1 MKLRTEKPN
10 ITAKNYLTVGPGEY
24 PCGNNLYLIVTTSGG
39 RRWAFRYQR
48 NGVVKKMGLGSAK
61 PAGLKPSDAK
71 DKAIDALRLLAKGT
85 DPREHRDDQKRRE
98 GSRVFG
104 EFAEEWRQTYETG
117 LKHNAA
123 RNKLKRIVQVIT
135 KPLHRLRLDEIET
148 QHIVAVLRKVWH
160 QREVSRDTRQRV
172 KKILD
177 AAIALNLR
185 PKHNPADWDSR
196 LKPIMPK
203 QRKRGA
209 VRGSHKAMDY
219 HDLPAFMRKLAA
231 TSDQSARALEVAVL
245 TFARTIEVQNMRWLQ
260 LDLKDGLWDLGTLDT
275 KNERLK
281 RTPLPRQTL
290 AYLREAY
297 ECRVSDDFVF
307 LGRSLAKPISNM
319 TMLKHLKQ
327 ISGDDTLTVHGFRS
341 TFRTWAQEE
350 TDFEEEIVEHCL
362 HHITDDDAEK
372 AYKRGEALR
381 KRRVVMQAFADF
393 ATRPP
398 KNNVKS
404 MRAA

>member
-1 MKLRTEKPN
+1 
-10 ITAKNYLTVGPGEY
+10 
-24 PCGNNLYLIVTTSGG
+24 
-39 RRWAFRYQR
+39 
-48 NGVVKKMGLGSAK
+48 
-61 PAGLKPSDAK
+61 
-71 DKAIDALRLLAKGT
+71 
-85 DPREHRDDQKRRE
+85 
-98 GSRVFG
+98 
-104 EFAEEWRQTYETG
+104 
-117 LKHNAA
+117 
-123 RNKLKRIVQVIT
+123 
-135 KPLHRLRLDEIET
+135 
-148 QHIVAVLRKVWH
+148 
-160 QREVSRDTRQRV
+160 
-172 KKILD
+172 
-177 AAIALNLR
+177 
-185 PKHNPADWDSR
+185 
-196 LKPIMPK
+196 
-203 QRKRGA
+203 
-209 VRGSHKAMDY
+209 
-219 HDLPAFMRKLAA
+219 MRKLAA

-362 HHITDDDAEK
+362 HHITGDDAEK

-381 KRRVVMQAFADF
+381 KRRLVMQAFADF

>member
-71 DKAIDALRLLAKGT
+71 DKAIDALRVLAKGT

-160 QREVSRDTRQRV
+160 QREVSRDTRQRI

-185 PKHNPADWDSR
+185 PRHNPADWDSR

-203 QRKRGA
+203 QRRRGT

-219 HDLPAFMRKLAA
+219 HDLPAFMSKLAA
-231 TSDQSARALEVAVL
+231 NSDQSARALEVAVL

-319 TMLKHLKQ
+319 TMLKHLKE
-327 ISGDDTLTVHGFRS
+327 ITADETLTVHGFRT

-362 HHITDDDAEK
+362 HHITGDDAEK

-381 KRRVVMQAFADF
+381 RRRIVMQAFADF

-398 KNNVKS
+398 NNKVRP